1 MSNQTELPEP
11 GKMVL
16 ALLKFEDVPP
26 MPVVGFMAET
36 TDTREPYFHVPGSK
50 RGYRPDLV
58 AKWKYLKDIAPD
70 FTIG

>member
-1 MSNQTELPEP
+1 MPNQTELPEP
-11 GKMVL
+11 DKLVL
-16 ALLKFEDVPP
+16 ALLWFVDVPP

-36 TDTREPYFHVPGSK
+36 ADTHEPYFHCPGNR
-50 RGYRPDLV
+50 RGYHPDLV